1 MAVNFKVCD
10 SYGRHRQE
18 YQSVL
23 ELEATG
29 TISRKTNQQKSVICQ
44 LGARNP
50 YQQKAKARRPRD
62 PLLPSPAWS
71 GASDRNCQFLED
83 ITQQTVGDDTLGSR
97 FEGKM
102 KPTYLKF
109 LFPATWWSHAFNLIA
124 SKKHTWSS
132 TPFHKTP
139 QLASLLMS
147 MHGPNRPGCL
157 GHPAIGQQKRTQNML
172 VRLMQTWF
180 LACKQQRLQHQLQ
193 ANQMFGNMSTSL
205 VLGWKSNNY
214 CVLNERYPCQYLC
227 IRSNCG
233 PHDAETWKQ
242 ICMQG
247 GLLTNC
253 TWAKI

>member
-50 YQQKAKARRPRD
+50 YQQK
-62 PLLPSPAWS
+62 
-71 GASDRNCQFLED
+71 SDRNCQFLDD

-139 QLASLLMS
+139 QLTSLLMS

-157 GHPAIGQQKRTQNML
+157 GHPAIGQQKGAQNML
-172 VRLMQTWF
+172 VRLMQT
-180 LACKQQRLQHQLQ
+180 
-193 ANQMFGNMSTSL
+193 
-205 VLGWKSNNY
+205 
-214 CVLNERYPCQYLC
+214 
-227 IRSNCG
+227 
-233 PHDAETWKQ
+233 
-242 ICMQG
+242 
-247 GLLTNC
+247 
-253 TWAKI
+253 